1 MRNEIEFSFVVE
13 SLKLQRNTE
22 NYHYLRTV
30 QSSQIRGWPSDKED
44 FYSTKVAILVFYYF
58 FFTKFALDRAA
69 ESLIDWFGL
78 ALALGFRKRWRR

>member
-44 FYSTKVAILVFYYF
+44 FYSTKVAILVFYF
-58 FFTKFALDRAA
+58 FFLQ
-69 ESLIDWFGL
+69 SL
-78 ALALGFRKRWRR
+78 RWIEPQSH

>member
-44 FYSTKVAILVFYYF
+44 FYSTKVAILF
-58 FFTKFALDRAA
+58 F
-69 ESLIDWFGL
+69 
-78 ALALGFRKRWRR
+78 